1 MSARFPL
8 EDVDIKEGEEA
19 KRKLLVFPKDEER
32 EEIIARIRENV
43 QEEKLKGGVWVTP
56 GLPLLIFVTAG
67 LIIALVYGDM
77 VWMLLGAFLK

>member
-1 MSARFPL
+1 MFPL
-8 EDVDIKEGEEA
+8 EDVDVKEGEEA

-43 QEEKLKGGVWVTP
+43 QEEKLNGGVWVTP

-77 VWMLLGAFLK
+77 VWMLLSAFLK